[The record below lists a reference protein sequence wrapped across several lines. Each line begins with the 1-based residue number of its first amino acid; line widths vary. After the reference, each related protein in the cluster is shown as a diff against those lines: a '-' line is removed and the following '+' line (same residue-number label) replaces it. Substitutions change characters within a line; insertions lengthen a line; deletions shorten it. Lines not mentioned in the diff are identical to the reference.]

1 MTSQIQKNVWENLEF
16 FRLRVAVDSLI
27 HLQLFYCYHL
37 LQFLFMAAE
46 FFNSS
51 GQNSRWNSDIVTS
64 QVRTII
70 CKAENLVRYMRA
82 AVAFLSCL
90 SASGLAM
97 WKTHIHYGTTETLK
111 SFGVTSLKYSE
122 KIIFE
127 WYPFLS
133 SEQKLL
139 VDVWL
144 SNLQRCILAFVLK
157 QVQWFICLFLAKMA
171 NYYYIVLTVFKK

>member
-1 MTSQIQKNVWENLEF
+1 M
-16 FRLRVAVDSLI
+16 LRVDVDSLI

-51 GQNSRWNSDIVTS
+51 GQNSGWNSDIVTS

-97 WKTHIHYGTTETLK
+97 
-111 SFGVTSLKYSE
+111 
-122 KIIFE
+122 
-127 WYPFLS
+127 
-133 SEQKLL
+133 
-139 VDVWL
+139 
-144 SNLQRCILAFVLK
+144 
-157 QVQWFICLFLAKMA
+157 
-171 NYYYIVLTVFKK
+171 

>member
-1 MTSQIQKNVWENLEF
+1 MLQLKGYSLLLSTIRVQANYLWRHK
-16 FRLRVAVDSLI
+16 FRKIYEKTWSFLGLRTAVDSLI

-51 GQNSRWNSDIVTS
+51 DRNSGWNSHIVTS

-97 WKTHIHYGTTETLK
+97 WKTHVHYGTTETLK

-122 KIIFE
+122 KNH
-127 WYPFLS
+127 L
-133 SEQKLL
+133 KK
-139 VDVWL
+139 VH
-144 SNLQRCILAFVLK
+144 ILF
-157 QVQWFICLFLAKMA
+157 
-171 NYYYIVLTVFKK
+171 